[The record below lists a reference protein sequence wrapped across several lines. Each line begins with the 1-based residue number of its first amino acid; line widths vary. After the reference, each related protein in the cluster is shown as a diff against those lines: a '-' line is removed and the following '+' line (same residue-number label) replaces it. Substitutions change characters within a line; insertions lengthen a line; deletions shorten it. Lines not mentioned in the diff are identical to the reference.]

1 MNQRGNFTGLI
12 LLTGKDRPGIFQSL
26 LDALKDFS
34 ISIIDIEQVV
44 IRGRLILTVLIS
56 LDPAHKAA
64 IVNDLEKVEQKL
76 NVDIAVDFTDEP
88 REEPTPVQAHVVLIG
103 QRITPKSVNDL
114 AKAILSFGA
123 NIDGIKRNSRE
134 PVTAIEF
141 DLSSTTPIA
150 IQSLQRQLVEVA
162 GKFGLDLAV
171 QAAGLT
177 RRAKR
182 LVIMDMDSTLIQQEV
197 IDLLAI
203 HAGKSEEVKEIT
215 KLAMNGEIEFKEA
228 LAKRVQLL
236 AGLPETIFE
245 KVRSELTLSP
255 GAESLIETLHKI
267 GHKVGVV
274 SGGFIEVIEP
284 LLKKLNIDY
293 SKANSLEIVDGKL
306 TGKLVGAVVDR
317 LGKQKA
323 LEEFAAREK
332 IPLEQTVAI
341 GDGANDIDML
351 ATAGLGVAYNA
362 KPSVREAADVMIT
375 TPHLDTVLYLDRK
388 STRLNS
394 SHT

>member
-245 KVRSELTLSP
+245 KVRTELTLSP

-293 SKANSLEIVDGKL
+293 SKANSLEIVNGKF

-375 TPHLDTVLYLDRK
+375 TPHLDTVLYLMGIGDFA
-388 STRLNS
+388 N
-394 SHT
+394 

>member
-1 MNQRGNFTGLI
+1 VNQRGNFTGLI

-26 LDALKDFS
+26 LDSLKDFS

-123 NIDGIKRNSRE
+123 NIDGIKRNSKE

-141 DLSSTTPIA
+141 DLSSTTPIQ

-197 IDLLAI
+197 IDLLAA
-203 HAGKSEEVKEIT
+203 HAGKSDEVKEIT

-228 LAKRVQLL
+228 LTQRVQLL

-245 KVRSELTLSP
+245 KVRTELTLSP

-293 SKANSLEIVDGKL
+293 SKANSLEIINGKL

-317 LGKQKA
+317 LGKRKA

-375 TPHLDTVLYLDRK
+375 TPHLDTVLYLMGIGDFA
-388 STRLNS
+388 N
-394 SHT
+394 

>member
-123 NIDGIKRNSRE
+123 NIDGIKRNSKE

-245 KVRSELTLSP
+245 KVRTELTLSP

-317 LGKQKA
+317 LGKQRA

-375 TPHLDTVLYLDRK
+375 TPHLDTVLYLMGIGDFA
-388 STRLNS
+388 N
-394 SHT
+394 

>member
-1 MNQRGNFTGLI
+1 MSGNLNHNGLI
-12 LLTGKDRPGIFQSL
+12 LISGVDSPGITEKL
-26 LDALKDFS
+26 FS
-34 ISIIDIEQVV
+34 ILEPFQIEIIDFEQVV
-44 IRGRLILTVLIS
+44 IRDRLLLTVLIKN
-56 LDPAHKAA
+56 DPAHEAA
-64 IVNDLEKVEQKL
+64 IEEDLIMAFKDTQLDIAIDFSIPHTTGKNEANLHLVILGQVITPSAISKISQLL
-76 NVDIAVDFTDEP
+76 NKFKTNIERVRRTATYPITALEFDVSASLSESQLSELQRDLAQISHGTGVDIAI
-88 REEPTPVQAHVVLIG
+88 QKGGLI
-103 QRITPKSVNDL
+103 
-114 AKAILSFGA
+114 
-123 NIDGIKRNSRE
+123 
-134 PVTAIEF
+134 
-141 DLSSTTPIA
+141 
-150 IQSLQRQLVEVA
+150 
-162 GKFGLDLAV
+162 
-171 QAAGLT
+171 

-182 LVIMDMDSTLIQQEV
+182 VVLLDMDSTLIQQEV

-293 SKANSLEIVDGKL
+293 SKANSLEIVNGKL

-375 TPHLDTVLYLDRK
+375 TPHLDTVLYLMGIGDFA
-388 STRLNS
+388 N
-394 SHT
+394 

>member
-1 MNQRGNFTGLI
+1 VNQRGNFTGLI

-197 IDLLAI
+197 IDLLAV
-203 HAGKSEEVKEIT
+203 HAGKSNEVKEIT
-215 KLAMNGEIEFKEA
+215 ELAMNGEIEFKEA

-293 SKANSLEIVDGKL
+293 SKANSLEIVNGKL

-375 TPHLDTVLYLDRK
+375 TPHLDTVLYLMGIGDFA
-388 STRLNS
+388 N
-394 SHT
+394 

>member
-1 MNQRGNFTGLI
+1 VNQRGNFTGLI

-123 NIDGIKRNSRE
+123 NIDGIKRNSKE

-203 HAGKSEEVKEIT
+203 HAGKFEEVKEIT

-245 KVRSELTLSP
+245 KVRTELTLSP

-274 SGGFIEVIEP
+274 SGGFIEVIAP

-317 LGKQKA
+317 LGKQRA

-375 TPHLDTVLYLDRK
+375 TPHLDTVLYLMGIGDFA
-388 STRLNS
+388 N
-394 SHT
+394 

>member
-1 MNQRGNFTGLI
+1 VNQRGNFTGLI

-123 NIDGIKRNSRE
+123 NIDGIKRNSKE

-141 DLSSTTPIA
+141 DLSSTTPIQ

-197 IDLLAI
+197 IDLLAA
-203 HAGKSEEVKEIT
+203 HAGKSDEVKEIT

-228 LAKRVQLL
+228 LAQRVQLL

-245 KVRSELTLSP
+245 KVRTELTLSP
-255 GAESLIETLHKI
+255 GAESLIDTLHKI

-293 SKANSLEIVDGKL
+293 SKANSLEIINGKL

-362 KPSVREAADVMIT
+362 KPLVREAADVIIT
-375 TPHLDTVLYLDRK
+375 TPHLDTVLYLMGIGDFA
-388 STRLNS
+388 N
-394 SHT
+394 

>member
-123 NIDGIKRNSRE
+123 NIDGIKRNSKE

-197 IDLLAI
+197 IDLLAV
-203 HAGKSEEVKEIT
+203 HAGKSNEVREIT
-215 KLAMNGEIEFKEA
+215 ELAMNGEIEFKEA

-293 SKANSLEIVDGKL
+293 SKANSLEIVNGKL
-306 TGKLVGAVVDR
+306 TGKLVGAV
-317 LGKQKA
+317 
-323 LEEFAAREK
+323 
-332 IPLEQTVAI
+332 
-341 GDGANDIDML
+341 
-351 ATAGLGVAYNA
+351 
-362 KPSVREAADVMIT
+362 
-375 TPHLDTVLYLDRK
+375 DRK

-394 SHT
+394 SHIPLSRMPSSA

>member
-123 NIDGIKRNSRE
+123 NIDGIKRNSKE

-197 IDLLAI
+197 IDLLAA
-203 HAGKSEEVKEIT
+203 HAGKSNEVKEIT
-215 KLAMNGEIEFKEA
+215 ELAMNGEIEFKEA
-228 LAKRVQLL
+228 LIKRVQLL

-245 KVRSELTLSP
+245 KVRTELTLSP

-375 TPHLDTVLYLDRK
+375 TPHLDTVLYLMGIGDFA
-388 STRLNS
+388 N
-394 SHT
+394 

>member
-197 IDLLAI
+197 IDLLAV
-203 HAGKSEEVKEIT
+203 HAGKSNEVKEIT
-215 KLAMNGEIEFKEA
+215 ELAMNGEIEFKEA

-293 SKANSLEIVDGKL
+293 SKANSLEIVNGKL

-375 TPHLDTVLYLDRK
+375 TPHLDTVLYLMGIGDFA
-388 STRLNS
+388 N
-394 SHT
+394 

>member
-123 NIDGIKRNSRE
+123 NIDGIKRNSKE

-197 IDLLAI
+197 IDLLAV
-203 HAGKSEEVKEIT
+203 HAGKSNEVKEIT
-215 KLAMNGEIEFKEA
+215 ELAMNGEIEFKEA

-284 LLKKLNIDY
+284 L
-293 SKANSLEIVDGKL
+293 
-306 TGKLVGAVVDR
+306 
-317 LGKQKA
+317 Q
-323 LEEFAAREK
+323 
-332 IPLEQTVAI
+332 I
-341 GDGANDIDML
+341 GRAH
-351 ATAGLGVAYNA
+351 V
-362 KPSVREAADVMIT
+362 
-375 TPHLDTVLYLDRK
+375 
-388 STRLNS
+388 
-394 SHT
+394 

>member
-1 MNQRGNFTGLI
+1 VNQRGNFTGLI

-26 LDALKDFS
+26 LDSLKDFS

-123 NIDGIKRNSRE
+123 NIDGIKRNSKE

-141 DLSSTTPIA
+141 DLSSTTPIQ

-197 IDLLAI
+197 IDLLAA
-203 HAGKSEEVKEIT
+203 HAGKSDEVKEIT

-228 LAKRVQLL
+228 LAQRVQLL

-245 KVRSELTLSP
+245 KVRTELTFSP

-293 SKANSLEIVDGKL
+293 SKANSLEIINGKL

-362 KPSVREAADVMIT
+362 KQSVREAADVMIT
-375 TPHLDTVLYLDRK
+375 TPHLDTVLYLMGIGDFA
-388 STRLNS
+388 N
-394 SHT
+394 

>member
-1 MNQRGNFTGLI
+1 MC
-12 LLTGKDRPGIFQSL
+12 S
-26 LDALKDFS
+26 S
-34 ISIIDIEQVV
+34 
-44 IRGRLILTVLIS
+44 
-56 LDPAHKAA
+56 
-64 IVNDLEKVEQKL
+64 DL
-76 NVDIAVDFTDEP
+76 
-88 REEPTPVQAHVVLIG
+88 
-103 QRITPKSVNDL
+103 
-114 AKAILSFGA
+114 
-123 NIDGIKRNSRE
+123 
-134 PVTAIEF
+134 F

-203 HAGKSEEVKEIT
+203 HAGKFEEVKEIT

-245 KVRSELTLSP
+245 KVRTELTLSP

-274 SGGFIEVIEP
+274 SGGFIEVIAP

-317 LGKQKA
+317 LGKQRA

-375 TPHLDTVLYLDRK
+375 TPHLDTVLYLMGIGDFA
-388 STRLNS
+388 N
-394 SHT
+394 

>member
-1 MNQRGNFTGLI
+1 VNQRGNFTGLI

-26 LDALKDFS
+26 LDSLKDFS

-123 NIDGIKRNSRE
+123 NIDGIKRNSKE

-141 DLSSTTPIA
+141 DLSSTTPIQ

-197 IDLLAI
+197 IDLLAA
-203 HAGKSEEVKEIT
+203 HAGKSDEVKEIT

-228 LAKRVQLL
+228 LAQRVQLL

-245 KVRSELTLSP
+245 KVRTELTLSP

-293 SKANSLEIVDGKL
+293 SKANSLEIINGKL

-362 KPSVREAADVMIT
+362 KQSVREAADVMIT
-375 TPHLDTVLYLDRK
+375 TPHLDTVLYLMGIGDFA
-388 STRLNS
+388 N
-394 SHT
+394 

>member
-1 MNQRGNFTGLI
+1 VNQRGNFTGLI

-26 LDALKDFS
+26 LDSLKDFS

-44 IRGRLILTVLIS
+44 IRGRLILTLLIS

-123 NIDGIKRNSRE
+123 NIDGIKRNSKE

-141 DLSSTTPIA
+141 DLSSTTPIQ

-197 IDLLAI
+197 IDLLAA
-203 HAGKSEEVKEIT
+203 HAGKSDEVKEIT

-228 LAKRVQLL
+228 LTQRVQLL

-245 KVRSELTLSP
+245 KVRTELTLSP

-293 SKANSLEIVDGKL
+293 SKANSLEIINGKL

-317 LGKQKA
+317 LGKRKA

-362 KPSVREAADVMIT
+362 KQSVREAADVMIT
-375 TPHLDTVLYLDRK
+375 TPHLDTVLYLMGIGDFA
-388 STRLNS
+388 N
-394 SHT
+394 

>member
-197 IDLLAI
+197 IDLLAV
-203 HAGKSEEVKEIT
+203 HAGKSNEVREIT
-215 KLAMNGEIEFKEA
+215 ELAMNGEIEFKEA

-245 KVRSELTLSP
+245 KVRTELTLSP

-293 SKANSLEIVDGKL
+293 SKANSLEIVNGKL

-375 TPHLDTVLYLDRK
+375 TPHLDTVLYLMGIGDFA
-388 STRLNS
+388 N
-394 SHT
+394 

>member
-123 NIDGIKRNSRE
+123 NIDGIKRNSKE

-203 HAGKSEEVKEIT
+203 HAGKSNEVKEIT
-215 KLAMNGEIEFKEA
+215 ELAMNGEIEFKEA

-293 SKANSLEIVDGKL
+293 SKANSLEIVNGKL

-375 TPHLDTVLYLDRK
+375 TPHLDTVLYLMGIGDFA
-388 STRLNS
+388 N
-394 SHT
+394 

>member
-123 NIDGIKRNSRE
+123 NIDGIKRNSKE

-197 IDLLAI
+197 IDLLAA
-203 HAGKSEEVKEIT
+203 HAGKSNEVKEIT
-215 KLAMNGEIEFKEA
+215 ELAMNGEIEFKEA

-245 KVRSELTLSP
+245 KVRTELTLSP

-274 SGGFIEVIEP
+274 SGGFIEVIAP

-317 LGKQKA
+317 LGKQRA

-375 TPHLDTVLYLDRK
+375 TPHLDTVLYLMGIGDFA
-388 STRLNS
+388 N
-394 SHT
+394 

>member
-1 MNQRGNFTGLI
+1 VNQRGNFTGLI

-26 LDALKDFS
+26 LDSLKDFS

-56 LDPAHKAA
+56 LDPANKAA

-123 NIDGIKRNSRE
+123 NIDGIKRNSKE

-141 DLSSTTPIA
+141 DLSSTTPIQ

-197 IDLLAI
+197 IDLLAA
-203 HAGKSEEVKEIT
+203 HAGKSDEVKEIT

-228 LAKRVQLL
+228 LAQRVQLL

-245 KVRSELTLSP
+245 KVRTELTFSP

-293 SKANSLEIVDGKL
+293 SKANSLEIINGKL

-317 LGKQKA
+317 LGKRKA

-375 TPHLDTVLYLDRK
+375 TPHLDTVLYLMGIGDFA
-388 STRLNS
+388 N
-394 SHT
+394 

>member
-56 LDPAHKAA
+56 LDPTHKAA

-123 NIDGIKRNSRE
+123 NIDGIKRNSKE

-197 IDLLAI
+197 IDLLAA
-203 HAGKSEEVKEIT
+203 HAGKSNEVKEIT
-215 KLAMNGEIEFKEA
+215 ELAMNGEIEFKEA
-228 LAKRVQLL
+228 LIKRVQLL

-245 KVRSELTLSP
+245 KVRTELTLSP

-293 SKANSLEIVDGKL
+293 SKANSLEIVNGKL

-317 LGKQKA
+317 LGKQRA

-375 TPHLDTVLYLDRK
+375 TPHLDTVLYLMGIGDFA
-388 STRLNS
+388 N
-394 SHT
+394 

>member
-123 NIDGIKRNSRE
+123 NIDGIKRNSKE

-197 IDLLAI
+197 IDLLAA
-203 HAGKSEEVKEIT
+203 HAGKSNEVKEIT
-215 KLAMNGEIEFKEA
+215 ELAMNGEIEFKEA

-245 KVRSELTLSP
+245 KVRTELTLSP

-317 LGKQKA
+317 LGKQRA

-375 TPHLDTVLYLDRK
+375 TPHLDTVLYLMGIGDFA
-388 STRLNS
+388 N
-394 SHT
+394 

>member
-123 NIDGIKRNSRE
+123 NIDGIKRNSKE

-197 IDLLAI
+197 IDLLAV
-203 HAGKSEEVKEIT
+203 HAGKSNEVKEIT
-215 KLAMNGEIEFKEA
+215 ELAMNGEIEFKEA

-293 SKANSLEIVDGKL
+293 SKANSLEIVNGKL

-317 LGKQKA
+317 LGKQRA

-375 TPHLDTVLYLDRK
+375 TPHLDTVLYLMGIGDFA
-388 STRLNS
+388 N
-394 SHT
+394 

>member
-1 MNQRGNFTGLI
+1 MNQRQNFTGLI

-64 IVNDLEKVEQKL
+64 IVNDLQKVEQRL
-76 NVDIAVDFTDEP
+76 GVDIAVDFTDEA

-103 QRITPKSVNDL
+103 KRITPKSVNDL
-114 AKAILSFGA
+114 AKAILGFGA
-123 NIDGIKRNSRE
+123 NIDGIKRNSKE

-141 DLSSTTPIA
+141 DLSSAEPIK
-150 IQSLQRQLVEVA
+150 IQLLQRQLVEVA

-197 IDLLAI
+197 IDLLAEQ
-203 HAGKSEEVKEIT
+203 ADKKSEVEKIT
-215 KLAMNGEIEFKEA
+215 AAAMSGELDFKAA
-228 LAKRVQLL
+228 LEQRVALL
-236 AGLPETIFE
+236 EGLPESVFE
-245 KVRSELTLSP
+245 KVRAQISLSP
-255 GAESLIETLHKI
+255 GAASLIETLHKI

-274 SGGFIEVIEP
+274 SGGFIQVIEP
-284 LLKKLNIDY
+284 ILKDLNIDY
-293 SKANSLEIVDGKL
+293 FKANKLEISNGRL
-306 TGKLVGAVVDR
+306 TGKLVEPIVDR
-317 LGKQKA
+317 IGKQTA
-323 LEEFAAREK
+323 LEEFARREK

-362 KPSVREAADVMIT
+362 KPSVREAADVAIT
-375 TPHLDTVLYLDRK
+375 TPHLDTVLYLMGIGDFA
-388 STRLNS
+388 N
-394 SHT
+394 

>member
-123 NIDGIKRNSRE
+123 NIDGIKRNSKE

-203 HAGKSEEVKEIT
+203 HAGKFEEVKEIT

-245 KVRSELTLSP
+245 KVRTELTLSP

-293 SKANSLEIVDGKL
+293 SKANSLEIVNGKL

-375 TPHLDTVLYLDRK
+375 TPHLDTVLYLMGIGDFA
-388 STRLNS
+388 N
-394 SHT
+394 

>member
-1 MNQRGNFTGLI
+1 VNQRGNFTGLI

-197 IDLLAI
+197 IDLLAA
-203 HAGKSEEVKEIT
+203 HAGKSNEVKEIT
-215 KLAMNGEIEFKEA
+215 ELAMNGEIEFKEA

-245 KVRSELTLSP
+245 KVRTELTLSP

-317 LGKQKA
+317 LGKQRA

-375 TPHLDTVLYLDRK
+375 TPHLDTVLYLMGIGDFA
-388 STRLNS
+388 N
-394 SHT
+394 

>member
-123 NIDGIKRNSRE
+123 NIDGIKRNSKE

-197 IDLLAI
+197 IDLLAV
-203 HAGKSEEVKEIT
+203 HAGKSNEVREIT
-215 KLAMNGEIEFKEA
+215 ELAMNGEIEFKEA

-293 SKANSLEIVDGKL
+293 SKANSLEIVNGKL

-375 TPHLDTVLYLDRK
+375 TPHLDTVLYLMGIGDFA
-388 STRLNS
+388 N
-394 SHT
+394 

>member
-123 NIDGIKRNSRE
+123 NIDGIKRNSKE

-197 IDLLAI
+197 IDLLAV
-203 HAGKSEEVKEIT
+203 HAGKSNEVREIT
-215 KLAMNGEIEFKEA
+215 ELAMNGEIEFKEA
-228 LAKRVQLL
+228 LSQRVQLL

-245 KVRSELTLSP
+245 KVRTELTLSP

-293 SKANSLEIVDGKL
+293 SKANSLEIVNGKL

-375 TPHLDTVLYLDRK
+375 TPHLDTVLYLMGIGDFA
-388 STRLNS
+388 N
-394 SHT
+394 

>member
-123 NIDGIKRNSRE
+123 NIDGIKRNSKE

-141 DLSSTTPIA
+141 DLSSTTPIQ
-150 IQSLQRQLVEVA
+150 IQNLQRQLVEVA

-197 IDLLAI
+197 IDLLAA
-203 HAGKSEEVKEIT
+203 HAGKSDEVKEIT

-245 KVRSELTLSP
+245 KVRTELTLSP

-293 SKANSLEIVDGKL
+293 SKANSLEIVNGKL

-375 TPHLDTVLYLDRK
+375 TPHLDTVLYLMGIGDFA
-388 STRLNS
+388 N
-394 SHT
+394 

>member
-197 IDLLAI
+197 IDLLAV
-203 HAGKSEEVKEIT
+203 HAGKSNEVKEIT
-215 KLAMNGEIEFKEA
+215 ELAMNGEIEFKEA

-236 AGLPETIFE
+236 AGLPESIFE

-375 TPHLDTVLYLDRK
+375 TPHLDTVLYLMGIGDFA
-388 STRLNS
+388 N
-394 SHT
+394 

>member
-123 NIDGIKRNSRE
+123 NIDGIKRNSKE

-203 HAGKSEEVKEIT
+203 HAGKFEEVKEIT

-245 KVRSELTLSP
+245 KVRTELTLSP

-274 SGGFIEVIEP
+274 SGGFIEVIAP

-317 LGKQKA
+317 LGKQRA

-375 TPHLDTVLYLDRK
+375 TPHLDTVLYLMGIGDFA
-388 STRLNS
+388 N
-394 SHT
+394 